1 MTKLVILDRDGTVNF
16 DSPDYIRKVE
26 DFVPIPGSL
35 EAIGRLCQA
44 GYQVAIATNQSGL
57 GRGYFDM
64 VTLVAMHQK
73 LNALLAPLGGK
84 ISYFA
89 VCPHRPEADCVCRK
103 PRPGL
108 LDQIAKHFNVS
119 LKFVPIIGDSRR
131 DLEAA
136 VTVGGRGI
144 LVRTGNG
151 ADAAAALAVSAP
163 PKGGGRFEVYDD
175 LAQAVDTLLREHVA
189 EAGDRDGTPAE

>member
-1 MTKLVILDRDGTVNF
+1 MSKLVILDRDGTVNF
-16 DSPDYIRKVE
+16 DSPDYIRTVDE
-26 DFVPIPGSL
+26 LVPIPGSL
-35 EAIGRLCQA
+35 EAIARLCKA

-73 LNALLAPLGGK
+73 LNSLLAPLGGK

-89 VCPHRPEADCVCRK
+89 VCPHRPDADCVCRK

-136 VTVGGRGI
+136 LTVGGRGI

-151 ADAAAALAVSAP
+151 ADAAVALGPNV
-163 PKGGGRFEVYDD
+163 EVYDD
-175 LAQAVDTLLREHVA
+175 LAAAADTLLREDMAAV
-189 EAGDRDGTPAE
+189 EDDEKPVE

>member
-16 DSPDYIRKVE
+16 DSPDYVRTVE
-26 DFVPIPGSL
+26 DFVPLPGAL
-35 EAIGRLCQA
+35 EAIARLCKA

-73 LNALLAPLGGK
+73 LNSLLAPLGGK
-84 ISYFA
+84 VSYFA

-136 VTVGGRGI
+136 LTVGGRGI

-151 ADAAAALAVSAP
+151 ADAAVALGNTV
-163 PKGGGRFEVYDD
+163 EVYDD
-175 LAQAVDTLLREHVA
+175 LAAAVDTLLREDVA
-189 EAGDRDGTPAE
+189 EAGDLDESTAE

>member
-1 MTKLVILDRDGTVNF
+1 VSKLVILDRDGTVNF
-16 DSPDYIRKVE
+16 DSPDYVRTVE
-26 DFVPIPGSL
+26 GFVPIPGSL
-35 EAIGRLCQA
+35 EAIARLCRA

-73 LNALLAPLGGK
+73 LNNLLAPLGGR
-84 ISYFA
+84 IAHFA
-89 VCPHRPEADCVCRK
+89 VCPHRPDADCVCRK

-108 LDQIAKHFNVS
+108 LDQIAKHFGIS
-119 LKFVPIIGDSRR
+119 LKLVPIIGDSRR

-136 VTVGGRGI
+136 TTVGGRGI

-151 ADAAAALAVSAP
+151 ADAAAALGDAV
-163 PKGGGRFEVYDD
+163 EVYDD
-175 LAQAVDTLLREHVA
+175 LAAAVDALLREDVA
-189 EAGDRDGTPAE
+189 AVDDAPSAE